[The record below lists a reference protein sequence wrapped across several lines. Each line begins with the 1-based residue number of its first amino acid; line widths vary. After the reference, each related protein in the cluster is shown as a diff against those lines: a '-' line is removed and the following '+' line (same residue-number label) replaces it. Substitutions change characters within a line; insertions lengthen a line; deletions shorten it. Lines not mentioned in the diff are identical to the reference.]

1 MPGIREP
8 QAVSV
13 SPSSQ
18 NCDRWSSPAFSTSS
32 FRAYLMTIASLRASG
47 LESLFQNTPI
57 AEAH

>member
-1 MPGIREP
+1 VSP

-13 SPSSQ
+13 FPSWQ
-18 NCDRWSSPAFSTSS
+18 NCDRGQSSIFDQQLE
-32 FRAYLMTIASLRASG
+32 RRLMPIASLRASG